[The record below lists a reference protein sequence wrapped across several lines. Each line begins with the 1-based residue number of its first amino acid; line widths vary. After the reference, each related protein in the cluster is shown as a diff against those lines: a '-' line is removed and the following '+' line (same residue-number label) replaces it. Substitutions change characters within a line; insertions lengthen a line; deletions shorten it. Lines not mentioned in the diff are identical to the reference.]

1 MSLYFRKVG
10 SGPPFLIL
18 HGLFGSGDNWQTHAK
33 TLSEHFTVYMIDQ
46 RNHGHSFHSNEMNYQ
61 LMAED
66 LLNLVAE
73 EGLRD
78 LTLLGHSMGGKTV
91 MHFAQENEFLIEKL
105 IVVDMGIKGYPPHHD
120 RIFEGLFNVKVEEV
134 SSRKEAEERL
144 APYIE
149 EPATL
154 AFLMKNLYWV
164 EPGKLGWRF
173 NLHALHQH
181 ISEIIGPL
189 KGEGKISIPSL
200 FLKGENSH
208 YINPADY
215 DTILQRFPQGEIR
228 MINGAGHWPHA
239 EQPTQFMDE
248 IKRFIL

>member
-33 TLSEHFTVYMIDQ
+33 TLSEYFTVYMIDQ
-46 RNHGHSFHSNEMNYQ
+46 RNHGHSFHHEEMNYEV
-61 LMAED
+61 MAED
-66 LLNLVAE
+66 LLNLIAD

-78 LTLLGHSMGGKTV
+78 ITLMGHSMGGKTV

-120 RIFEGLFNVKVEEV
+120 RIFEGLFAVKVEEV
-134 SSRKEAEERL
+134 SSRKEAEDRL
-144 APYIE
+144 SPYIDE
-149 EPATL
+149 ASTL

-164 EPGKLGWRF
+164 EPGKLAWRF
-173 NLHALHQH
+173 NLPVLHRH
-181 ISEIIGPL
+181 IAEIIAPL
-189 KGEGKISIPSL
+189 KEGNRINIPTL

-208 YINPADY
+208 YIVPADFES
-215 DTILQRFPQGEIR
+215 IQQRFSQVDIR
-228 MINGAGHWPHA
+228 VINGAGHWPHA

-248 IKRFIL
+248 IQRFVL